1 MYSQFTVRK
10 SVGCRLQIKY
20 YWSHNKPEIQYNP
33 AIWKTFPAIK
43 SNCTQCGYFTQYEN
57 VLVILIFV
65 FLFAQAEELQLR

>member
-1 MYSQFTVRK
+1 M
-10 SVGCRLQIKY
+10 
-20 YWSHNKPEIQYNP
+20 
-33 AIWKTFPAIK
+33 IWKTFPAIK